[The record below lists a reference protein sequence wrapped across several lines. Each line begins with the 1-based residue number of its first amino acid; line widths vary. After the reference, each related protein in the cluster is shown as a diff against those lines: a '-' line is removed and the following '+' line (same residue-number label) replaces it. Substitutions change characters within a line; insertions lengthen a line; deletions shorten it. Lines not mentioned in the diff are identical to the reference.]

1 MLEIY
6 IFFQFQMLMSAPT
19 TLVIQMQHVIT
30 LLDPSSVLVRKDLL
44 EMVVTAQVWNANVRM
59 EGNLPTFSQ
68 SPSSS
73 SLLLLI
79 PFPLLPQYCYTQFR
93 TFKPIPTPLTPIRIF
108 TTTPNYILHL
118 VLLLFGSQIVISV
131 QYFLPHYNN
140 VLYLWNWNNFFLAKE
155 YL

>member
-1 MLEIY
+1 
-6 IFFQFQMLMSAPT
+6 MLMSVST

-44 EMVVTAQVWNANVRM
+44 EIGLGLVVTAQVWNANVSM
-59 EGNLPTFSQ
+59 EGNLPIFSQ

-79 PFPLLPQYCYTQFR
+79 PFPLLPQYSYTQFLN
-93 TFKPIPTPLTPIRIF
+93 FKPTSTSLTPILVF
-108 TTTPNYILHL
+108 TITPNYILLL
-118 VLLLFGSQIVISV
+118 VLLLLLFGTQIVLSV
-131 QYFLPHYNN
+131 QYFLQYSIFF
-140 VLYLWNWNNFFLAKE
+140 LYLWNWDFSLAKE